1 MAEGVSKEIKAKS
14 IAISAETAKVAEVE
28 AELVPVEKE
37 VTEEVEV
44 VEAEV
49 EREEY
54 VYDQG
59 VPMVLS
65 PPGMGVIESIV
76 SDIKYRAQLIARN
89 QKLESGVSATSI
101 IGFAIG
107 FAFAILMIMLP
118 ILIGGI

>member
-1 MAEGVSKEIKAKS
+1 M
-14 IAISAETAKVAEVE
+14 
-28 AELVPVEKE
+28 
-37 VTEEVEV
+37 
-44 VEAEV
+44 
-49 EREEY
+49 
-54 VYDQG
+54 YDQG

-65 PPGMGVIESIV
+65 PPGMGVIESMV

-107 FAFAILMIMLP
+107 FTFAILMIMLP